1 MGPGFIMPFGTEVS
15 CVSVFVCTG
24 FWSRL
29 AGVTSLITPEVW
41 PWGSFDAAPPKE
53 PCSMSTGRSFSLVSG
68 SACEPVSVW
77 WGSEKTHATR
87 GVPVQHAAVL
97 SSAER
102 GTPTSKMQARSPFCA
117 MILHVC
123 APLLALWTSPGC
135 SWPHHFCVPATGQ
148 QVGVIPGDGGSA
160 AVAVARTHQSS
171 EGRLKKY
178 SLATVLCYAAHG
190 RRDIAAAL
198 YCESLWFPPHNFPYR
213 CRGPRRVWAVCWACS
228 ALPRHALL
236 AWQRAHLA
244 GQMPGMGP

>member
-1 MGPGFIMPFGTEVS
+1 
-15 CVSVFVCTG
+15 
-24 FWSRL
+24 
-29 AGVTSLITPEVW
+29 
-41 PWGSFDAAPPKE
+41 
-53 PCSMSTGRSFSLVSG
+53 MSTGRSFLLVSG

-135 SWPHHFCVPATGQ
+135 SWPHHSCVRATGQ
-148 QVGVIPGDGGSA
+148 QVGVIPGDGASA

-171 EGRLKKY
+171 EGRLEKY
-178 SLATVLCYAAHG
+178 SLATVLCYAARG

-198 YCESLWFPPHNFPYR
+198 SYKSLWFPPHNLPQR
-213 CRGPRRVWAVCWACS
+213 CRGPRRVWGGLLGLQCS
-228 ALPRHALL
+228 ATPCFAGMAARSPGWSDARDGPLTKLHLSSACHRHCDL
-236 AWQRAHLA
+236 ARELILI
-244 GQMPGMGP
+244 GKV